1 MLDLRSFLG
10 HAGFYR
16 RFIKKC
22 SSISRPLCNL
32 LTKDAVFEFDKTCME
47 AFTTLKKELT
57 SAPIIIAPDWSL
69 PFEIMCDASDFA
81 IGAVLGQKKN
91 KLHHVIHYASQTL
104 NDAQL
109 NYSTTEKELLAVVF
123 ALEKFRSYLVGS
135 KVIVYSDHAALRY
148 LLTKKDAKPH
158 LIRWI
163 LLLQEFDLEI
173 RDKKGCENVVAD
185 HLSRIVVEEQ
195 GEAVLPLNE
204 TFPDEQ
210 LYYNITHR
218 VSTPYHPQTSGQV
231 EISNREI
238 KQILEKVVNST
249 RKDWATKLN
258 DALWAYRTAYK
269 TPIGMSPYR
278 LVFGKACHLPME
290 LEHNAFWA
298 IKKLNFD
305 LDKAGH
311 VRKFQLN
318 ELEEIR
324 HESYENA
331 RLYKERTKSYHDR
344 NIQPKEFTK
353 GMSVLLFNSR
363 LRLFPGK
370 LKSRWL
376 GPFTVVNVS
385 PYGAVEIK
393 NPKDGSTF
401 KVNGQRLKPFYE

>member
-1 MLDLRSFLG
+1 
-10 HAGFYR
+10 
-16 RFIKKC
+16 RFIKNF

-32 LTKDAVFEFDKTCME
+32 LAKDAVFEFDKTCME

-69 PFEIMCDASDFA
+69 PFEIINCLF
-81 IGAVLGQKKN
+81 
-91 KLHHVIHYASQTL
+91 
-104 NDAQL
+104 
-109 NYSTTEKELLAVVF
+109 
-123 ALEKFRSYLVGS
+123 
-135 KVIVYSDHAALRY
+135 DHAALRY
-148 LLTKKDAKPH
+148 LLTKKDAKPR

-249 RKDWATKLN
+249 RKDWAAKLN

-318 ELEEIR
+318 ELEEI
-324 HESYENA
+324 
-331 RLYKERTKSYHDR
+331 
-344 NIQPKEFTK
+344 
-353 GMSVLLFNSR
+353 
-363 LRLFPGK
+363 
-370 LKSRWL
+370 
-376 GPFTVVNVS
+376 
-385 PYGAVEIK
+385 
-393 NPKDGSTF
+393 
-401 KVNGQRLKPFYE
+401 